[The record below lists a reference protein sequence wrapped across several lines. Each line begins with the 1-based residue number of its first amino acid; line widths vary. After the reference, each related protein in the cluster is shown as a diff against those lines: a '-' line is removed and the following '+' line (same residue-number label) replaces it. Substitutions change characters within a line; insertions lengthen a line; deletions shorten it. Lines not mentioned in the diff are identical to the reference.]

1 MSDSRFSG
9 EILLANQLHKNLP
22 RLIRKS
28 FVYYKQIHIV
38 AARSNLLALL
48 LFCKNHSLCLY
59 KNLVDITVYDVPG
72 KNYRFCIIYSLKSYL
87 YNTRLF
93 IYTYTN
99 ESI

>member
-1 MSDSRFSG
+1 MFNSNFSLG
-9 EILLANQLHKNLP
+9 FLLVKQLKKNLP
-22 RLIRKS
+22 RLIKKS
-28 FVYYKQIHIV
+28 FIYYKQVHIITS
-38 AARSNLLALL
+38 RSNLLALL

-59 KNLVDITVYDVPG
+59 KNLVDITTYDVPG

>member
-1 MSDSRFSG
+1 MSDPKFLG
-9 EILLANQLHKNLP
+9 EILLANQLQKNLP
-22 RLIRKS
+22 RLVKKS
-28 FVYYKQIHIV
+28 FVYYKQVHVIV
-38 AARSNLLALL
+38 TRSNLLALL

-72 KNYRFCIIYSLKSYL
+72 KNYRFCIIYSLKSHL
-87 YNTRLF
+87 YNARLF